1 MASAS
6 KYQTIAEDVLRG
18 VGGKE
23 NVASVVHCATRLRF
37 RLKDRALADK
47 DAVESTSGVITV
59 MESGGQFQVVIGNTV
74 PRVHEALGAM
84 GVNTGDGSADEA
96 EVGEKGNLMA
106 RIIDMITSIFTPF
119 LWVLAATGL
128 IKALLALVA
137 KISPDFAGTTTY
149 AFWYAAGDA
158 AFQLLPIFLAITA
171 ARKFKANVY
180 TAVAIA
186 AGLLYGDLFTQLA
199 SPDGALNPDGSP
211 VLVGLTAFSAGG
223 GDVNFLGIPLLF
235 GIPQAFDWSVAL
247 PSSLSALIPILVAVW
262 VQSKFEPLVSKILPD
277 FLRNF
282 VTPVIVLAVLVPFT
296 YILIGPLANLVSS
309 GISAGIEAV
318 WDTVPWLGGAL
329 IAGFWQVFVIFGVHW
344 GFVPIMQS
352 ELQDPGFSYLTA
364 ALFPAVLAQA
374 GAVVAVLIR
383 TKNKDLRA
391 VAGPAAVSGFL
402 AGITEPAIY
411 GVTLRLKKPFIY
423 AAISGAIG
431 GAIVALG
438 KGATDVFALP
448 GLITITAALNHGFAS
463 VVIGTSVAVVLAFLL
478 TLILGFKDIPNKE
491 DAAAAA
497 ATGTAPT
504 ASGSGTTTATLTDTK
519 VVEVSAP
526 VNGTVIPLSEVAD
539 KVFASGALGKGV
551 GVVPADGQIV
561 SPVSGT
567 VVSVLP
573 HAYGLVS
580 DDGVEVLVHVG
591 INTVELEGKGFTP
604 AVQQGAQ
611 VLPGTPLV
619 SVDLAAIRA
628 AGLDTTTIVLV
639 TNTDSY
645 ADVVAAPAGD
655 TTSGTPLLT
664 VVG

>member
-18 VGGKE
+18 VGGKD

-37 RLKDRALADK
+37 RLKDRDKADK
-47 DAVESTSGVITV
+47 GAVEATQGVITV

-74 PRVHEALGAM
+74 PRVHEALGEM
-84 GVNTGDGSADEA
+84 GVNIGADGGAGED
-96 EVGEKGNLMA
+96 EVGDKGNLMA

-119 LWVLAATGL
+119 LWILAATGL
-128 IKALLALVA
+128 IKAMLALAVEVW
-137 KISPDFAGTTTY
+137 PTFGGTTSY
-149 AFWYAAGDA
+149 AMLYAAGDA

-186 AGLLYGDLFTQLA
+186 AGLLYGDLFAQMATVGA
-199 SPDGALNPDGSP
+199 DGTP
-211 VLVGLTAFSAGG
+211 VTLTLTAFSQGG
-223 GDVNFLGIPLLF
+223 GDVSFAGIPLLF
-235 GIPQAFDWSVAL
+235 GIPEAFGWNVAL
-247 PSSLSALIPILVAVW
+247 PSSLSALIPILVAVYA
-262 VQSKFEPLVSKILPD
+262 QSKFEPLVSKVLPD

-282 VTPVIVLAVLVPFT
+282 VTPIVVLVVLVPLT
-296 YILIGPLANLVSS
+296 YIAIGPLANVVSS
-309 GISAGIEAV
+309 GISSGISAI

-329 IAGFWQVFVIFGVHW
+329 MAGFWQVFVIFGVHW

-374 GAVVAVLIR
+374 GAVVAVMIR
-383 TKNKDLRA
+383 TKNKDLRE

-431 GAIVALG
+431 GAIVAIG
-438 KGATDVFALP
+438 GGATDVFALP
-448 GLITITAALNHGFAS
+448 GLLTITATLNHGFTS
-463 VVIGTSVAVVLAFLL
+463 VVIGTAVAVVLAFLL
-478 TLILGFKDIPNKE
+478 TLILGFKDIPNKDE
-491 DAAAAA
+491 VAPAA
-497 ATGTAPT
+497 ATPAGTGGTA
-504 ASGSGTTTATLTDTK
+504 GVGGTTTATLTETK
-519 VVEVSAP
+519 VVEVASP
-526 VNGTVIPLSEVAD
+526 VNGTVVPLAEVSD

-551 GVVPADGQIV
+551 GVVPTDGAIV

-573 HAYGLVS
+573 HAYGLLS

-611 VLPGTPLV
+611 VLPGTQLV
-619 SVDLAAIRA
+619 TVDLDAIRA

-639 TNTDSY
+639 TNSDTY
-645 ADVVAAPAGD
+645 ADVVAAPAGS

>member
-18 VGGKE
+18 VGGKD

-37 RLKDRALADK
+37 RLKDREQADK
-47 DAVESTSGVITV
+47 AAVEGTAGVITV

-74 PRVHEALGAM
+74 PKVYEALGQI
-84 GVNTGDGSADEA
+84 GVNIGGDAPTDEA
-96 EVGEKGNLMA
+96 EVGDKGNLMA
-106 RIIDMITSIFTPF
+106 RFIDMITSIFTPF
-119 LWVLAATGL
+119 LWILAATGL

-149 AFWYAAGDA
+149 AMWYAAGDA
-158 AFQLLPIFLAITA
+158 AFQLLPIFIAITA

-186 AGLLYGDLFTQLA
+186 AGLLYGDLFAQMALA
-199 SPDGALNPDGSP
+199 DGS
-211 VLVGLTAFSAGG
+211 VVNLQSFSAGG
-223 GDVNFLGIPLLF
+223 GDVTFLGIPLLL
-235 GIPQAFDWSVAL
+235 GIPQAFGLSVAL
-247 PSSLSALIPILVAVW
+247 PSALSAVIPVIIAVYA
-262 VQSKFEPLVSKILPD
+262 QSKFEPLVAKVLPD

-282 VTPVIVLAVLVPFT
+282 VTPMIVLAVLVPLT
-296 YILIGPLANLVSS
+296 YILIAPLANVVSS
-309 GISAGIEAV
+309 GISSGINAI

-329 IAGFWQVFVIFGVHW
+329 MAGLWQVFVIFGVHW
-344 GFVPIMQS
+344 GFVPIMTN
-352 ELQDPGFSYLTA
+352 ELSDQGFSYLTA

-374 GAVVAVLIR
+374 GAVVAVMIR

-423 AAISGAIG
+423 AAISGAVG
-431 GAIVALG
+431 GAIVAIG
-438 KGATDVFALP
+438 GGATDVFALP
-448 GLITITAALNHGFAS
+448 GLITITATLNNGFTS
-463 VVIGTSVAVVLAFLL
+463 VVIGTAVAVVLAFVL
-478 TLILGFKDIPNKE
+478 TLVLGFKDLPAK
-491 DAAAAA
+491 DATTPAAPE
-497 ATGTAPT
+497 ATASTAGSPT
-504 ASGSGTTTATLTDTK
+504 AASGGTATLTETQ
-519 VVEVSAP
+519 VIEVASPA
-526 VNGTVIPLSEVAD
+526 NGTVVPLAEVGD
-539 KVFASGALGKGV
+539 KVFASGALGKGA

-573 HAYGLVS
+573 HAYGLLA
-580 DDGVEVLVHVG
+580 DNGVEVLVHVG
-591 INTVELEGKGFTP
+591 INTVELDGKGFTP

-619 SVDLAAIRA
+619 TVDLDAIRA

-639 TNTDSY
+639 TNTDTY
-645 ADVVAAPAGD
+645 ADVVAAPAGEI
-655 TTSGTPLLT
+655 TTGTALLT